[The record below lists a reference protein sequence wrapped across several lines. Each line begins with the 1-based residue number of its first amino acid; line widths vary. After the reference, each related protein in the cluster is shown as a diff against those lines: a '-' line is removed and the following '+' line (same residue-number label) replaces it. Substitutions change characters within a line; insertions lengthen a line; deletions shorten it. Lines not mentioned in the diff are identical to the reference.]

1 MGTTDTEKKAP
12 KPNGG
17 LYSRVN
23 VSVKTIN
30 IVIAVGLAALIVV
43 LAFVVT
49 HNGFTITFDTDGG
62 SRVASVVGKYGET
75 IAEPETPGQ
84 GGLDLH
90 GLVQRLRVHGALGF
104 RQGYTDR
111 RYDSLRRLG
120 SQKLITQK
128 KKKKRR
134 METARSGI
142 DASVSV
148 FIFQSYVTFFR
159 SGFRSSP

>member
-1 MGTTDTEKKAP
+1 MDPVTDKTTSGAEETNNAPVQKP

-30 IVIAVGLAALIVV
+30 IVIAVGLAALILV

-75 IAEPETPGQ
+75 IAEPETPVREGSTFT
-84 GGLDLH
+84 GWYSDSACTVRWDFGKDTPTGDLTLYA
-90 GLVQRLRVHGALGF
+90 GWEN
-104 RQGYTDR
+104 
-111 RYDSLRRLG
+111 
-120 SQKLITQK
+120 KNN
-128 KKKKRR
+128 
-134 METARSGI
+134 
-142 DASVSV
+142 
-148 FIFQSYVTFFR
+148 
-159 SGFRSSP
+159 

>member
-1 MGTTDTEKKAP
+1 MGTTDTEKNAP

-62 SRVASVVGKYGET
+62 SRVASVRSEST
-75 IAEPETPGQ
+75 E
-84 GGLDLH
+84 
-90 GLVQRLRVHGALGF
+90 
-104 RQGYTDR
+104 
-111 RYDSLRRLG
+111 RRLP
-120 SQKLITQK
+120 S
-128 KKKKRR
+128 RR
-134 METARSGI
+134 RRSGRARPSRAGTATPRARCAGI
-142 DASVSV
+142 SIRIHRQA
-148 FIFQSYVTFFR
+148 I
-159 SGFRSSP
+159 

>member
-17 LYSRVN
+17 PYSRVN

-75 IAEPETPGQ
+75 IAEPETPVREGSTFT
-84 GGLDLH
+84 GWYSDSACTVRWNFASDTPTGDLTLYA
-90 GLVQRLRVHGALGF
+90 GWEA
-104 RQGYTDR
+104 
-111 RYDSLRRLG
+111 
-120 SQKLITQK
+120 KN
-128 KKKKRR
+128 
-134 METARSGI
+134 
-142 DASVSV
+142 
-148 FIFQSYVTFFR
+148 
-159 SGFRSSP
+159 

>member
-75 IAEPETPGQ
+75 IAEPEAPVREGSTFTGWYSDSACTVRWNFDKDTPTGDMTLYA
-84 GGLDLH
+84 GWE
-90 GLVQRLRVHGALGF
+90 A
-104 RQGYTDR
+104 
-111 RYDSLRRLG
+111 
-120 SQKLITQK
+120 KN
-128 KKKKRR
+128 
-134 METARSGI
+134 
-142 DASVSV
+142 
-148 FIFQSYVTFFR
+148 
-159 SGFRSSP
+159 